1 MAQLPLGDPAPKNG
15 LLPGSVLPHQDKSF
29 HAYVHIPFCRVRCGY
44 CDFNT
49 YTATELKGVSQD
61 SFAAQLIEEIR
72 FSHRV
77 LSESKFEPKPL
88 SSVFFGGGTPTQL
101 PASDL
106 AAILGALIEA
116 FGLERGIDGV
126 PIAEIT
132 TEANPDNVDLEYLE
146 QLKVAGFTRVS
157 FGMQSAVT
165 SVLKTL
171 DRSHTPERVPLVVEW
186 AKQVG
191 LQTSVDLI
199 YGAPGESIA
208 DWQASI
214 DAALGYQTDH
224 ISAYSLIV
232 EPGTKLARQIAA
244 GELVEPDE
252 DEQATKYELAD
263 AAFEAAG
270 MRWYEVSNWSTSES
284 TQSAHNLSYWQ
295 SKNWWGFGPGAH
307 SHIGGVR
314 WWNQKHPA
322 TYVAPLARGESPALG
337 RETLDAKTQLEEQVL
352 LMIRTKQGLPIQV
365 LKDLAVFEPKL
376 IAGLIADELIDAKSA
391 MRGIIQLTLTGRLLA
406 DSVIR
411 TLIA

>member
-1 MAQLPLGDPAPKNG
+1 MAQLPLGDPAPKDG
-15 LLPGSVLPHQDKSF
+15 LLPVSALTHQDKSF

-72 FSHRV
+72 FSRRV

>member
-1 MAQLPLGDPAPKNG
+1 MAQLPLGDPAPQDG
-15 LLPGSVLPHQDKSF
+15 LLPSSVLEHQDKSF

-49 YTATELKGVSQD
+49 YTSTELKGVSQD
-61 SFAAQLIEEIR
+61 GFAAHLIEEIR
-72 FSHRV
+72 FSARV
-77 LSESKFEPKPL
+77 LADSGFSPKPL

-106 AAILGALIEA
+106 AAILAELIA
-116 FGLERGIDGV
+116 TFGLQTGTDGL

-132 TEANPDNVDLEYLE
+132 TEANPDNVDLQYLTA
-146 QLKVAGFTRVS
+146 LKAAGFTRVS
-157 FGMQSAVT
+157 FGMQSAVA

-171 DRSHTPERVPLVVEW
+171 DRSHTPERVPLVVQW

-199 YGAPGESIA
+199 YGAPRESIA
-208 DWQASI
+208 DWHRSI
-214 DAALGYQTDH
+214 DAALSYQTDH

-232 EPGTKLARQIAA
+232 EPGTKLARQISA
-244 GELVEPDE
+244 GDLPEPDE
-252 DEQATKYELAD
+252 DEQATKYEMAEK
-263 AAFEAAG
+263 AFAEAG
-270 MRWYEVSNWSTSES
+270 LSWYEVSNWSRSEQ

-295 SKNWWGFGPGAH
+295 SKNWWGYGPGAH

-322 TYVAPLARGESPALG
+322 TYVAPLSKGLSPALG
-337 RETLDAKTQLEEQVL
+337 REILDAKTQLEELVL

-365 LKDLAVFEPKL
+365 LKDLEVFEPKL
-376 IAGLIADELIDAKSA
+376 IAGLIADELINPSSA
-391 MRGIIQLTLTGRLLA
+391 MKGTIQLTLKGRLLA

>member
-1 MAQLPLGDPAPKNG
+1 MAQLPLGDPAPKDG
-15 LLPGSVLPHQDKSF
+15 LLPNSVLEHQDKSF

-61 SFAAQLIEEIR
+61 GFAAHLIEEIR
-72 FSHRV
+72 FSAKV
-77 LSESKFEPKPL
+77 LKESGFKPNPL
-88 SSVFFGGGTPTQL
+88 SSVFLGGGTPTQL

-106 AAILGALIEA
+106 AAILAELVA
-116 FGLERGIDGV
+116 TFGVENGIDGL
-126 PIAEIT
+126 PAAEIT
-132 TEANPDNVDLEYLE
+132 TEANPDNVDLEYLTA
-146 QLKVAGFTRVS
+146 LKAAGFTRVS
-157 FGMQSAVT
+157 FGMQSAVA

-171 DRSHTPERVPLVVEW
+171 DRSHTPERVPLVLEW

-214 DAALGYQTDH
+214 DAALSYKTDH

-232 EPGTKLARQIAA
+232 EPGTKLARQIASGA
-244 GELVEPDE
+244 LVEPDE

-263 AAFEAAG
+263 GAFNSAG
-270 MRWYEVSNWSTSES
+270 MTWYEVSNWSKSEQ

-295 SKNWWGFGPGAH
+295 SKNWWGYGPGAH

-322 TYVAPLARGESPALG
+322 SYVAPLARGLSPALG
-337 RETLDAKTQLEEQVL
+337 RETLDSKTQLEEQVL
-352 LMIRTKQGLPIQV
+352 LMIRTRQGLPVQV
-365 LKDLAVFEPKL
+365 LKDLNVFDPKL
-376 IAGLIADELIDAKSA
+376 IAGLIADQLVDPASA
-391 MRGIIQLTLTGRLLA
+391 MRGTIQLTQNGRLLA

>member
-1 MAQLPLGDPAPKNG
+1 MAQLPLGDPAPKDG
-15 LLPGSVLPHQDKSF
+15 LLPSSVLEHQGKSF

-61 SFAAQLIEEIR
+61 GFAAHLIEEIR
-72 FSHRV
+72 FSARV
-77 LSESKFEPKPL
+77 LADSGFAPKPL

-101 PASDL
+101 PARDL
-106 AAILGALIEA
+106 AAILAELLATFGIETGSD
-116 FGLERGIDGV
+116 GL
-126 PIAEIT
+126 PAAEIT
-132 TEANPDNVDLEYLE
+132 TEANPDNVDLEYLTA
-146 QLKVAGFTRVS
+146 LKAAGFTRVS
-157 FGMQSAVT
+157 FGMQSAVA

-214 DAALGYQTDH
+214 AAALSYQTDH

-232 EPGTKLARQIAA
+232 EPGTKLARQIASGA
-244 GELVEPDE
+244 LAEPDE

-263 AAFEAAG
+263 VAFNAAG
-270 MRWYEVSNWSTSES
+270 MTWYEVSNWSKSEQ

-295 SKNWWGFGPGAH
+295 SKNWWGYGPGAH

-322 TYVAPLARGESPALG
+322 SYVAPIAIGLSPALG
-337 RETLDAKTQLEEQVL
+337 RETLDSKTQLEEHVL

-365 LKDLAVFEPKL
+365 LKDLNVFDPKL
-376 IAGLIADELIDAKSA
+376 IAGLIADQLIDPGLA
-391 MRGIIQLTLTGRLLA
+391 MRGTIQLTQNGRLLA

>member
-1 MAQLPLGDPAPKNG
+1 MAQLPLGDPAPKDG
-15 LLPGSVLPHQDKSF
+15 LLPSSVLEHQDKSF

-49 YTATELKGVSQD
+49 YTSTELKGVSQD
-61 SFAAQLIEEIR
+61 GFAAHLIEEIR
-72 FSHRV
+72 YSAKV
-77 LSESKFEPKPL
+77 LAESGFTPKPL

-101 PASDL
+101 PAGDL
-106 AAILGALIEA
+106 AAILAELIA
-116 FGLERGIDGV
+116 TFGLEKGSDGL

-132 TEANPDNVDLEYLE
+132 TEANPDNVDLEYLAE
-146 QLKVAGFTRVS
+146 LKTAGFTRVS
-157 FGMQSAVT
+157 FGMQSAVE

-208 DWQASI
+208 DWQESI
-214 DAALGYQTDH
+214 DAALSYQTDH

-232 EPGTKLARQIAA
+232 EPGTKLARQIASGA
-244 GELVEPDE
+244 LEEPDE
-252 DEQATKYELAD
+252 DEQATKYERAE
-263 AAFEAAG
+263 AAFAEAG
-270 MRWYEVSNWSTSES
+270 LSWYEVSNWSTSEQ

-295 SKNWWGFGPGAH
+295 SKNWWGYGPGAH

-322 TYVAPLARGESPALG
+322 TYVAPLAKGLSPALG
-337 RETLDAKTQLEEQVL
+337 RETLDAKTQLEELVL

-365 LKDLAVFEPKL
+365 LKNLEVFEPKL
-376 IAGLIADELIDAKSA
+376 IAGLIADELINPSLAIK
-391 MRGIIQLTLTGRLLA
+391 GTIQLTLKGRLLA